1 MSDIT
6 RVDSENRVND
16 LYSQENEAVESKK
29 DVTTEEVVA
38 KPAVEE
44 KAETVAEETVAK
56 AVKAEAVAQEEIAKA
71 EVTKEA
77 VKEAVEVKQ
86 AEKEAPVQKV
96 ALPAVKLMKITRK
109 NVEKK
114 DAALVKAHI
123 PSRIKDKDIKWD
135 SARNVVVI
143 VKSGKERAYQL
154 GNGAAPALKEGKH
167 SDVVAYLNKM

>member
-16 LYSQENEAVESKK
+16 LYSQENEAVEAKK

-44 KAETVAEETVAK
+44 KTVAK

-154 GNGAAPALKEGKH
+154 DNGAAPALKEGKH
-167 SDVVAYLNKM
+167 SDVIAYLNKM

>member
-16 LYSQENEAVESKK
+16 LYSQENEAVEAKK

-86 AEKEAPVQKV
+86 AEKETPVQKV
-96 ALPAVKLMKITRK
+96 ALPAVNLKKITRK
-109 NVEKK
+109 DVQKK

>member
-1 MSDIT
+1 MSDMTVGNSTET
-6 RVDSENRVND
+6 RVDQ
-16 LYSQENEAVESKK
+16 LYNEDNKEVEAKK
-29 DVTTEEVVA
+29 DVATEVVTQTST
-38 KPAVEE
+38 PEE
-44 KAETVAEETVAK
+44 TAAEETVAK

>member
-16 LYSQENEAVESKK
+16 LYSQENEAVEAKK

-56 AVKAEAVAQEEIAKA
+56 AVKA

-135 SARNVVVI
+135 QARNVVVI

>member
-1 MSDIT
+1 MSDMTVGNSTET
-6 RVDSENRVND
+6 RVDQ
-16 LYSQENEAVESKK
+16 LYNEDNKEVEAKK
-29 DVTTEEVVA
+29 DVATEVVTQTST
-38 KPAVEE
+38 PEE
-44 KAETVAEETVAK
+44 TAAEETVAK

-71 EVTKEA
+71 
-77 VKEAVEVKQ
+77 VKAEAVEVKQ